1 MVVRCE
7 HDSVLA
13 PGTYIN
19 VKALNEWESKVRMID
34 SPNGVGENVVG
45 GENFVEE
52 ESKVRMIDSPNGV
65 GESVGGGE
73 CGGGHFDL
81 CPHSKGESKVRM
93 IDSPNGVGENGV
105 GDILTCAPTQ
115 KGNLR

>member
-45 GENFVEE
+45 GRILWGTFLPVPPL
-52 ESKVRMIDSPNGV
+52 KRGV
-65 GESVGGGE
+65 
-73 CGGGHFDL
+73 
-81 CPHSKGESKVRM
+81 
-93 IDSPNGVGENGV
+93 
-105 GDILTCAPTQ
+105 
-115 KGNLR
+115 

>member
-1 MVVRCE
+1 VVVRCE

-45 GENFVEE
+45 
-52 ESKVRMIDSPNGV
+52 ES
-65 GESVGGGE
+65 GGGE
-73 CGGGHFDL
+73 CGGGECDGGHFDL
-81 CPHSKGESKVRM
+81 RPHSKGESMVRM
-93 IDSPNGVGENGV
+93 IATENGV
-105 GDILTCAPTQ
+105 GGHSPNATENGVGGHFYLHPT
-115 KGNLR
+115 

>member
-1 MVVRCE
+1 M
-7 HDSVLA
+7 
-13 PGTYIN
+13 
-19 VKALNEWESKVRMID
+19 W
-34 SPNGVGENVVG
+34 
-45 GENFVEE
+45 
-52 ESKVRMIDSPNGV
+52 
-65 GESVGGGE
+65 GGE